1 MNVGSESK
9 MRVPSGFLGG
19 GVAAFVG
26 CSVADFA
33 MVKLE
38 AGEGGQA
45 ASRWGFEGWE
55 KVIYSPVS
63 RDNCLYMSRFHLTL
77 RQSRNE
83 LSVETAN

>member
-1 MNVGSESK
+1 MNDAHAATQHRIQIFLDLFERRLLLMNVGSESK

-19 GVAAFVG
+19 GVAAFVA

-45 ASRWGFEGWE
+45 ASR
-55 KVIYSPVS
+55 
-63 RDNCLYMSRFHLTL
+63 
-77 RQSRNE
+77 
-83 LSVETAN
+83 